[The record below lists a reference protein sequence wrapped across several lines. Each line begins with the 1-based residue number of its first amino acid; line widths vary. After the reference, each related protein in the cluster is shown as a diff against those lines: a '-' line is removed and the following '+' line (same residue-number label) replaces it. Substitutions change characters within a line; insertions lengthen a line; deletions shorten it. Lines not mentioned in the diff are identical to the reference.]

1 MSMAAANPFRAIAL
15 KVISV
20 LLFVIMASFIK
31 AASAEVPPG
40 ETVFFRSLFAL
51 PVILGWLVFRGEL
64 ATGLR
69 TKNPMGHLWRGLI
82 GTAAMGMS
90 FAGLAILPLYEV
102 KAIQYAMPLF
112 VVILAAIVL
121 GETVRKVRL
130 TAVGMGMIG
139 VLIILWPRLSTFTS
153 GDDIEPVLAMGALV
167 VLTGSFCAAL
177 AQVFVRRLVETEEA
191 ATIVFYFSIT
201 ATVLSLLSAP
211 FGWVMPSWETLGYL
225 LGAGLV
231 GGTGQ
236 ILLTS
241 SYRYADASIIAPFEY
256 SSMLFAVLIGL
267 VFFDEVPTPMMLL
280 GASIV
285 IAAGVLII
293 LRERYLRIQRGKA
306 RKVVTKYG

>member
-1 MSMAAANPFRAIAL
+1 MAAANPYRAIAL

-40 ETVFFRSLFAL
+40 QTVFFRSLFAL
-51 PVILGWLVFRGEL
+51 PVILGWLAVRGEL
-64 ATGLR
+64 RTGLR
-69 TKNPMGHLWRGLI
+69 TRNPLGHLWRGLI
-82 GTAAMGMS
+82 GTTAMGMS

-121 GETVRKVRL
+121 GEKVRKVRL
-130 TAVGMGMIG
+130 TAVGMGMVG
-139 VLIILWPRLSTFTS
+139 VLIILWPRLSAFTG
-153 GDDIEPVLAMGALV
+153 GDEIEPVLAMGALI

-177 AQVFVRRLVETEEA
+177 AQVFVRRLIETEDA
-191 ATIVFYFSIT
+191 AAIVFYFSMT
-201 ATVLSLLSAP
+201 ATLLSLMSAP
-211 FGWVMPSWETLGYL
+211 FGWVTPSGQTLAYL

-241 SYRYADASIIAPFEY
+241 SYRYGDASVIAPFEY
-256 SSMLFAVLIGL
+256 SSMLFAVAIGL
-267 VFFDEVPTPMMLL
+267 IFFDEVPTVQMLV

-293 LRERYLRIQRGKA
+293 LRERYLKIQRGKA

>member
-1 MSMAAANPFRAIAL
+1 MSMAPANPYSAIAL

-20 LLFVIMASFIK
+20 LLFVVMASFIK

-51 PVILGWLVFRGEL
+51 PVILGWLALRGEL
-64 ATGLR
+64 GTGLR

-112 VVILAAIVL
+112 VVILAAIFL
-121 GETVRKVRL
+121 GERVRKVRL
-130 TAVGMGMIG
+130 TAVGLGMIG
-139 VLIILWPRLSTFTS
+139 VLIILWPRLSAFT
-153 GDDIEPVLAMGALV
+153 GDDEIEPVLAMGALI

-177 AQVFVRRLVETEEA
+177 AQVFVRRLVETEDA
-191 ATIVFYFSIT
+191 AAIVFYFSIT
-201 ATVLSLLSAP
+201 ATLLSLVSAP
-211 FGWVMPSWETLGYL
+211 FGWVVPSWETLGFL

-241 SYRYADASIIAPFEY
+241 SYRYADASVIAPFEY
-256 SSMLFAVLIGL
+256 SSMLFAIAIGL
-267 VFFDEVPTPMMLL
+267 IFFDEVPTGMMLF

-306 RKVVTKYG
+306 RRVVTKYG

>member
-1 MSMAAANPFRAIAL
+1 MAAANPYRAIAL

-40 ETVFFRSLFAL
+40 QTVFFRSLFAL
-51 PVILGWLVFRGEL
+51 PVILGWLAVRGEL
-64 ATGLR
+64 RTGLR
-69 TKNPMGHLWRGLI
+69 TRNPLGHLWRGLI
-82 GTAAMGMS
+82 GTTAMGMS

-121 GETVRKVRL
+121 GEKVRKVRL
-130 TAVGMGMIG
+130 TAVGMGMVG
-139 VLIILWPRLSTFTS
+139 VLIILWPRLSAFTG
-153 GDDIEPVLAMGALV
+153 GDEIEPVLAMGALI

-177 AQVFVRRLVETEEA
+177 AQVFVRRLIETEDA
-191 ATIVFYFSIT
+191 AAIVFYFSMT
-201 ATVLSLLSAP
+201 ATLLSLLSAP
-211 FGWVMPSWETLGYL
+211 FGWVTPSGQTLAYL

-241 SYRYADASIIAPFEY
+241 SYRYGDASVIAPFEY
-256 SSMLFAVLIGL
+256 SSMLFAVAIGL
-267 VFFDEVPTPMMLL
+267 IFFDEVPTVQMLV

-293 LRERYLRIQRGKA
+293 LRERYLKIQRGKA

>member
-1 MSMAAANPFRAIAL
+1 MAAADPYHAIAL

-20 LLFVIMASFIK
+20 LLFVVMASFIK

-40 ETVFFRSLFAL
+40 QTVFFRSLFAL
-51 PVILGWLVFRGEL
+51 PVILGWLAVRGEL
-64 ATGLR
+64 GTGLR
-69 TKNPMGHLWRGLI
+69 TRNPMGHLWRGLI
-82 GTAAMGMS
+82 GTTAMGMS

-112 VVILAAIVL
+112 VVVLAALVL

-130 TAVGMGMIG
+130 TAVGMGMVG
-139 VLIILWPRLSTFTS
+139 VLIILWPRLSAFTG
-153 GDDIEPVLAMGALV
+153 GDEIEPLLAMGALI

-177 AQVFVRRLVETEEA
+177 AQVFVRKLVETEETA
-191 ATIVFYFSIT
+191 AIVFYFSIT
-201 ATVLSLLSAP
+201 ATLLSLLSAP
-211 FGWVMPSWETLGYL
+211 FGWVVPSWETVAYL

-256 SSMLFAVLIGL
+256 SSMLFAIVIGL
-267 VFFDEVPTPMMLL
+267 VFFDEVPTGMMLF

-293 LRERYLRIQRGKA
+293 LRERYLKIQRGKA
-306 RKVVTKYG
+306 RNVVTKYG

>member
-1 MSMAAANPFRAIAL
+1 MAAANPYRAIAL

-20 LLFVIMASFIK
+20 LLFVVMASFIK

-40 ETVFFRSLFAL
+40 QTVFFRSLFAL
-51 PVILGWLVFRGEL
+51 PVILGWLALRGEL
-64 ATGLR
+64 GTGLR

-82 GTAAMGMS
+82 GTSAMAMS

-112 VVILAAIVL
+112 VVILAALVL

-130 TAVGMGMIG
+130 TAVGMGMVG
-139 VLIILWPRLSTFTS
+139 VLIILWPRLSAFTG
-153 GDDIEPVLAMGALV
+153 GDEIEPMLAMGALI
-167 VLTGSFCAAL
+167 VLTGSFCAAM
-177 AQVFVRRLVETEEA
+177 AQVFVRKLIETEDA
-191 ATIVFYFSIT
+191 AAIVFYFSVT
-201 ATVLSLLSAP
+201 ATLLSLLSAP
-211 FGWVMPSWETLGYL
+211 FGWVTPSWQTLGFL

-241 SYRYADASIIAPFEY
+241 SYRYGDASIIAPFEY
-256 SSMLFAVLIGL
+256 SSMLFAIVIGL
-267 VFFDEVPTPMMLL
+267 IFFDEVPTLQMLV

>member
-1 MSMAAANPFRAIAL
+1 MSFAPTDPFRAIAL
-15 KVISV
+15 KVTSV
-20 LLFVIMASFIK
+20 LAFVIMASFIK

-40 ETVFFRSLFAL
+40 QTVFFRSLFAL
-51 PVILGWLVFRGEL
+51 QVIMGWLALRGQL
-64 ATGLR
+64 RDGLKTR
-69 TKNPMGHLWRGLI
+69 NPLGHLWRGLI
-82 GTAAMGMS
+82 GTMAMGMS

-112 VVILAAIVL
+112 VVILAALVL

-130 TAVGMGMIG
+130 TAVGMGMVG
-139 VLIILWPRLSTFTS
+139 VLIILWPRLSAFTG
-153 GDDIEPVLAMGALV
+153 GDEIEPALAMGALI

-177 AQVFVRRLVETEEA
+177 AQVFVRRLVESEDA
-191 ATIVFYFSIT
+191 AAIVFYFSVT
-201 ATVLSLLSAP
+201 ATLLSLATLP
-211 FGWVMPSWETLGYL
+211 FGWVQPSWSSLGFL

-256 SSMLFAVLIGL
+256 SSMLFAIAIGL
-267 VFFDEVPTPMMLL
+267 IFFDEVPTPMMLF
-280 GASIV
+280 GAAVV

-306 RKVVTKYG
+306 RRVVTKYG

>member
-1 MSMAAANPFRAIAL
+1 MSFAPVDPFRAIAL

-20 LLFVIMASFIK
+20 LLFVVMASFIK

-40 ETVFFRSLFAL
+40 ETVFFRSFFAL
-51 PVILGWLVFRGEL
+51 PVIIGWLAWQGQL
-64 ATGLR
+64 GTGLK
-69 TKNPMGHLWRGLI
+69 TENPLGHLWRGLI
-82 GTAAMGMS
+82 GTMAMGMS

-112 VVILAAIVL
+112 VVILAAMFL
-121 GETVRKVRL
+121 GETIRKVRL
-130 TAVGMGMIG
+130 TAVGMGMVG
-139 VLIILWPRLSTFTS
+139 VLIILWPRLSAFGS
-153 GDDIEPVLAMGALV
+153 DAPFDPMLAFGTMI

-177 AQVFVRRLVETEEA
+177 AQVFVRRLVETENTA
-191 ATIVFYFSIT
+191 AIVFYFSIT
-201 ATVLSLLSAP
+201 ATLLSLITLP
-211 FGWVMPSWETLGYL
+211 FGWKVPSGETLLYL

-256 SSMLFAVLIGL
+256 SSMLFAVTIGF
-267 VFFDEVPTPMMLL
+267 VWFDEVPTAMMML
-280 GASIV
+280 GAAIV

-293 LRERYLRIQRGKA
+293 LRERYLKIQRGKA
-306 RKVVTKYG
+306 RNVVTKYG

>member
-1 MSMAAANPFRAIAL
+1 MAAANPYRAIAL

-40 ETVFFRSLFAL
+40 QTVFFRSLFAL
-51 PVILGWLVFRGEL
+51 PVILGWLAVRGEL
-64 ATGLR
+64 RTGLR
-69 TKNPMGHLWRGLI
+69 TRNPLGHLWRELI
-82 GTAAMGMS
+82 GTTAMGMS

-121 GETVRKVRL
+121 GEKVRKVRL
-130 TAVGMGMIG
+130 TAVGMGMVG
-139 VLIILWPRLSTFTS
+139 VLIILWPRLSAFTG
-153 GDDIEPVLAMGALV
+153 GDEIEPVLAMGALI

-177 AQVFVRRLVETEEA
+177 AQVFVRRLIETEDA
-191 ATIVFYFSIT
+191 AAIVFYFSMT
-201 ATVLSLLSAP
+201 ATLLSLMSAP
-211 FGWVMPSWETLGYL
+211 FGWVTPSGQTLAYL

-241 SYRYADASIIAPFEY
+241 SYRYGDASVIAPFEY
-256 SSMLFAVLIGL
+256 SSMLFAVAIGL
-267 VFFDEVPTPMMLL
+267 IFFDEVPTVQMLV

-293 LRERYLRIQRGKA
+293 LRERYLKIQRGKA

>member
-1 MSMAAANPFRAIAL
+1 MAAANPYRAIAL

-40 ETVFFRSLFAL
+40 QTVFFRSLFAL
-51 PVILGWLVFRGEL
+51 PVILGWLAVRGEL
-64 ATGLR
+64 RTGLR
-69 TKNPMGHLWRGLI
+69 TRNPLGHLWRGLI
-82 GTAAMGMS
+82 GTTAMGMS

-121 GETVRKVRL
+121 GEKVRKVRL
-130 TAVGMGMIG
+130 TAVGMGMVG
-139 VLIILWPRLSTFTS
+139 VLIILWPRLSAFTG
-153 GDDIEPVLAMGALV
+153 GDEIEPVLAMGALI

-177 AQVFVRRLVETEEA
+177 AQVFVRRLIETEDA
-191 ATIVFYFSIT
+191 AAIVFYFSMT
-201 ATVLSLLSAP
+201 ATLLSLMSAP
-211 FGWVMPSWETLGYL
+211 FGWVTPSGLTLAYL

-241 SYRYADASIIAPFEY
+241 SYRYGDASVIAPFEY
-256 SSMLFAVLIGL
+256 SSMLFAVAIGL
-267 VFFDEVPTPMMLL
+267 IFFDEVPTVQMLV

-293 LRERYLRIQRGKA
+293 LRERYLKIQRGKA